1 MNSEIINLIRTES
14 KSKSSDALDKI
25 IECCGHMKEVGIN
38 GRDIDSINGYVTVLV
53 TQAAKEEVAELLER
67 QD

>member
-1 MNSEIINLIRTES
+1 
-14 KSKSSDALDKI
+14 
-25 IECCGHMKEVGIN
+25 MKEVGIN